1 MTTYLKIIPERC
13 AMAMIELR
21 DVTKKYGNSK
31 VIRGLT
37 FSVEKGESFALLG
50 PNGVGKTTLVR
61 ILSTLIR
68 PTSGT
73 IKIDGVDISD
83 EPQEVKARIGVVSH
97 NPFLYDDLTAR
108 ENLEFYSDLYDAD
121 KANVPALLERV
132 NLKDRS
138 DDLVGTFSRGMKQRL
153 SIARSI
159 LHDPGVLILDEPT
172 GGLDIKSRED
182 FFTMIEDLGR
192 HGVTIL
198 LTTHHMDVAERLCDR
213 AAVMDKG
220 AIVEVGTMDEIKAD
234 VETLEDAYMR
244 LTGEAPE

>member
-1 MTTYLKIIPERC
+1 
-13 AMAMIELR
+13 MAMIELE
-21 DVTKKYGNSK
+21 DVTKKYGNFK
-31 VIRGLT
+31 VLEGLT
-37 FSVEKGESFALLG
+37 FSVDEGESFALLG

-68 PTSGT
+68 PTSGA
-73 IKIDGVDISD
+73 IKIDGVDIAE
-83 EPQEVKARIGVVSH
+83 EPEEVKARIGVVSH

-108 ENLEFYSDLYDAD
+108 ENLEFYCDLYDAPRER
-121 KANVPALLERV
+121 APSLLERV
-132 NLKDRS
+132 NLMDRA

-159 LHDPGVLILDEPT
+159 LHDPRVLILDEPT

-182 FFTMIEDLGR
+182 FFTMIGDLGDL
-192 HGVTIL
+192 GVTIL

-213 AAVMDKG
+213 AAIMDKG
-220 AIVEVGTMDEIKAD
+220 TIVEVGTMDEIKAD

-244 LTGEAPE
+244 LTGGLAR